1 MVDQYGFS
9 GCGENI
15 AANYTSVTN
24 LVNGWMSSEGHRT
37 NILID
42 WYNSIGV
49 GCYHDDDGKTYWVQI
64 FSK

>member
-1 MVDQYGFS
+1 
-9 GCGENI
+9 
-15 AANYTSVTN
+15 
-24 LVNGWMSSEGHRT
+24 MSSEGHRT